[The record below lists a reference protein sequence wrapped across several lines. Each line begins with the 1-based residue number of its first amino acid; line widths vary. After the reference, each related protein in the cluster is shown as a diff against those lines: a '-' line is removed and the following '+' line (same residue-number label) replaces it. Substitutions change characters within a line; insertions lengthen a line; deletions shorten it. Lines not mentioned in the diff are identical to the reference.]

1 MNQLKKYRLLY
12 IYLTLILLFLI
23 IINLSLGSVII
34 PIKSLLSIITNTD
47 TPQYVKDIVISFR
60 VPKVI
65 TAIMAGAAL
74 SVCGVQMQTLFRNP
88 LADPYILGI
97 SSGAGLGV
105 AIYVMGASVMGLS
118 MDSSLISNLGIASS
132 AWLGAAAITTIILI
146 VSLKLKDNISL
157 LIFGIMLAS
166 VVSAII
172 SLIQYLSS
180 ASSLK
185 SFVVWTMGSFS
196 GLSYNQIII
205 LTVLLIV
212 GMGISIYNIKDLNTL
227 LMGEIYSKNLGVKL
241 QKTRLRI
248 LVATTLLAGGVTAF
262 CGPIGFIGIA
272 VPHISRMI
280 FKNSNHKIL
289 LPASALV
296 GSIIM
301 VLADTV
307 AQLPGSSGVIPINT
321 VSALI
326 GVPVIF
332 AIILKNRIS

>member
-1 MNQLKKYRLLY
+1 M
-12 IYLTLILLFLI
+12 
-23 IINLSLGSVII
+23 GSVII
-34 PIKSLLSIITNTD
+34 PLENLLSIITSSE
-47 TPQYVKDIVISFR
+47 TPLYVRDIVISFR
-60 VPKVI
+60 IPKVI
-65 TAIMAGAAL
+65 TAILAGAAL
-74 SVCGVQMQTLFRNP
+74 SVCGMQMQTLFRNP

-105 AIYVMGASVMGLS
+105 AIYVMGVSALGISI
-118 MDSSLISNLGIASS
+118 DSSLMSNLGIASS
-132 AWLGAAAITTIILI
+132 AWLGAAIITAIILI

-166 VVSAII
+166 VVGAII
-172 SLIQYLSS
+172 SLIQYLSNAS
-180 ASSLK
+180 ALK

-196 GLSYNQIII
+196 GLSYNQILILAVLMII
-205 LTVLLIV
+205 GLS
-212 GMGISIYNIKDLNTL
+212 ISIYNIKDLNTL
-227 LMGEIYSKNLGVKL
+227 LMGEVYSKNLGVKL
-241 QKTRLRI
+241 QRTRLRI

-280 FKNSNHKIL
+280 FKDSNHKVLI
-289 LPASALV
+289 PASALV

-301 VLADTV
+301 VLADTI

-332 AIILKNRIS
+332 AIILKNKIS